1 MAQPRKLSA
10 ANDGLA
16 MKPIEQTIFYSLGDA
31 RIPIK
36 ILQFG
41 KKKDIVYI
49 NVHDSEPTSVAAA
62 KAILAFTG
70 GTIIKLANKGK
81 RNIKFHLKN
90 KTYSF
95 DANRIYSRE
104 GIEQTLRASGRISK
118 MAIDEIEKFGKRILQ
133 LIPDSTTCIVSLHNN
148 TNGDFSIKNYL
159 PKGDRRIDAKAVY
172 VDSLQ
177 DFDDITL
184 TTDSILYL
192 KMVENCYN
200 SIWQDNANARR
211 DGSLSVYFGERN
223 RRYMNIETENGKL
236 LLHIE
241 MIKKLLQ
248 ILEESNLTNIN
259 YSSTN
264 TE

>member
-1 MAQPRKLSA
+1 MAQPRMWQP
-10 ANDGLA
+10 ANAGAPL
-16 MKPIEQTIFYSLGDA
+16 KPIEQTIYYSLGDA

-36 ILQFG
+36 VLQYG
-41 KKKDIVYI
+41 DKKDIVYI

-62 KAILAFTG
+62 KAILTYTG
-70 GTIIKLANKGK
+70 GTIIKLVNKGK
-81 RNIKFHLKN
+81 RNIKFRLKN
-90 KTYSF
+90 KSYSF
-95 DANRIYSRE
+95 DANRIYSRA
-104 GIEQTLRASGRISK
+104 GIEQTLRTSGRISK
-118 MAIDEIEKFGKRILQ
+118 EAIDEIEKFGKRILQ
-133 LIPDSTTCIVSLHNN
+133 LIPDTTTCIVSLHNN

-177 DFDDITL
+177 DFDDIAL
-184 TTDSILYL
+184 TTDSVLYL

-211 DGSLSVYFGERN
+211 DGSLSVYFGEKN
-223 RRYMNIETENGKL
+223 RRYINIETENGKL

-248 ILEESNLTNIN
+248 ILDETIPPAGNNSITNA
-259 YSSTN
+259 
-264 TE
+264 E